1 MTPVLLT
8 ERLLLRPFEH
18 EDAQALAVLLDHA
31 DVATGVCATPVPFTP
46 LHAAARILMMR
57 AAEGRGD
64 LAWAVE
70 DGSGEL
76 VGLVTLERRDGQA
89 LQLGVAVARPRWG
102 QGIAT
107 EALEAALDWVGRA
120 RPGATVCSEVFADT
134 DRVHGLLARLGFRPI
149 GGSRRFSLARQ
160 RSDAVQLWQRLAA

>member
-18 EDAQALAVLLDHA
+18 EDAQALATLLDNA
-31 DVATGVCATPVPFTP
+31 EVARGVCATPVPFTP

-70 DGSGEL
+70 HEDGAL
-76 VGLVTLERRDGQA
+76 VALVTFERRADQS
-89 LQLGVAVARPRWG
+89 LQLGVAVARQHWG

-107 EALEAALDWVGRA
+107 EALEAALDWVARA
-120 RPGATVCSEVFADT
+120 RPGAVICSEVFADT
-134 DRVHGLLARLGFRPI
+134 DRVHSLLARLDFRPT
-149 GGSRRFSLARQ
+149 GGSRRFSLAREQ
-160 RSDAVQLWQRLAA
+160 SDPVQLWQRLAA